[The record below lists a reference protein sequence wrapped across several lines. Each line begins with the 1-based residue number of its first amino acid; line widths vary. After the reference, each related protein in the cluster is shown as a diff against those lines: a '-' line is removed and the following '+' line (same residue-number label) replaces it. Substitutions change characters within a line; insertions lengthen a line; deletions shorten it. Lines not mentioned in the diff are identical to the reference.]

1 MKIVDLNILLYA
13 VNSDA
18 SHHDRIVEWWEEAL
32 NGDEIIGL
40 PWAVVVGFLRISTS
54 TNPHILPNP
63 LSPEQAID
71 QIDAWLAL
79 DVVSLVTETGD
90 QWPTLRGLLTDA
102 GVAGNLATDAH
113 LAALAATHGATL
125 ASCDGDFARFEQL
138 RWENPLRRES

>member
-40 PWAVVVGFLRISTS
+40 PWAVVVGFLRIST
-54 TNPHILPNP
+54 NPHILSNP

-79 DVVSLVTETGD
+79 DVVSLVTETRD
-90 QWPTLRGLLTDA
+90 QWPMLRRLLTDA
-102 GVAGNLATDAH
+102 GVAGNLVTDAN
-113 LAALAATHGATL
+113 LAAQAVTHGATL
-125 ASCDGDFARFEQL
+125 VSCDRDFARFGQL
-138 RWENPLRRES
+138 RWENPLRRGS